1 MGHPVIF
8 DPTVIEVNGSPAPQG
23 SKSRG
28 RHGGMF
34 ETSKKVGPWR
44 NAVRTE
50 TQSVITVPFDGPVKV
65 EVSFYLPRPKSHYGT
80 GRNAGVLKTTAL
92 RYPTGV
98 PDIDKLCRSTLD
110 GLKEGGAYHDDA
122 QVVHLVASKVYVEAR
137 ATGATI
143 SISLI

>member
-1 MGHPVIF
+1 MTYRIQ
-8 DPTVIEVNGSPAPQG
+8 VNGSPAPQG

-28 RHGGMF
+28 RYGGVF

-50 TQSVITVPFDGPVKV
+50 AQSVVPVPLDGPVKV
-65 EVSFYLPRPKSHYGT
+65 DAVFYLPRPKGHYGT
-80 GRNAGVLKTTAL
+80 GRNAGVLKESAPA
-92 RYPTGV
+92 YPTGT

-122 QVVHLVASKVYVEAR
+122 QVVSLSAWKMYADGRAS
-137 ATGATI
+137 GADI
-143 SISLI
+143 EVGRVDGR

>member
-1 MGHPVIF
+1 
-8 DPTVIEVNGSPAPQG
+8 
-23 SKSRG
+23 
-28 RHGGMF
+28 MF

-80 GRNAGVLKTTAL
+80 GRNAGVLKESAL

-110 GLKEGGAYHDDA
+110 VLKEGGAYHDDA